1 MAKDDEKRKNFW
13 DDEEAEEVGIKARRA
28 GQTGAPT
35 TSNDSDEIDRKI
47 HEAKTLMEQTH
58 QLYQH
63 YFNGIEKRVPIE
75 KARLLET
82 KIGDLQRTSSP
93 QTTARF
99 KINQFIAQYTTMKE
113 LWERKL
119 RDLERNRK

>member
-13 DDEEAEEVGIKARRA
+13 DDEEPEEMGLKARRA
-28 GQTGAPT
+28 GQTAAPAT
-35 TSNDSDEIDRKI
+35 GSESVDVDRKI
-47 HEAKTLMEQTH
+47 QEARVLMEQTH

-75 KARLLET
+75 KTKMLET
-82 KIGDLQRTSSP
+82 KILDLQRVGAT

-99 KINQFIAQYTTMKE
+99 KITQFIAQYTTMKE

-119 RDLERNRK
+119 RDLERARK